1 MIRSKYAVH
10 SSRNDTYSMER
21 PHFHEDVEITLCTS
35 GDGVFFLEPEIY
47 PLHRGQLF
55 LIVSAT
61 LHRSVAGESYRSRV
75 LRIPSSLLEELSTAQ
90 SNFINCI
97 QQHSRVQVTLTEAQ
111 TRELEDLYDS
121 LERAGSRQF
130 GGDMQRF
137 MMLLNFLVITFS
149 YFVKAES
156 MPSDINVDLASMKP
170 VLKYIQEHLT
180 ETLSLDSIA
189 SKFFISKYYLC
200 HNFKLATGFSVRD
213 YVIHCRILRARE
225 LLRNGT
231 RVQETGESVGFHNNE
246 HFIRTFK
253 KLTGVTPKRYAKEY
267 MLTDQDDGEFNPI
280 C

>member
-1 MIRSKYAVH
+1 MIRSKYATH

-55 LIVSAT
+55 LIVPAT
-61 LHRSVAGESYRSRV
+61 LHRSVAGEAYRSRV
-75 LRIPSSLLEELSTAQ
+75 LRLSASLLEELSTTQ

-97 QQHSRVQVTLTEAQ
+97 RQQARVQVTLDEAQ
-111 TRELEDLYDS
+111 TRELEEIYDS
-121 LERAGSRQF
+121 LEEPGNRQF

-137 MMLLNFLVITFS
+137 MLLLNFLVKTFC
-149 YFVKAES
+149 YFVTAA
-156 MPSDINVDLASMKP
+156 PTTTDINVDLAGMKP

-189 SKFFISKYYLC
+189 AHFFISKYYLC

-225 LLRNGT
+225 LLRNGM
-231 RVQETGESVGFHNNE
+231 RVQETGETVGFHNNE

-253 KLTGVTPKRYAKEY
+253 KLTGVSPKRYAKDY
-267 MLTDQDDGEFNPI
+267 LLTDQDKQELNPPA
-280 C
+280 